1 MYLREVGCVEEELTT
16 NRPDLAPPMPIN
28 TGGPGGGPAQPVEE
42 KSFLQK
48 YWLPLLG
55 LGFFVVSQLAPDD
68 KTQQPAAAAK

>member
-1 MYLREVGCVEEELTT
+1 
-16 NRPDLAPPMPIN
+16 MPIN
-28 TGGPGGGPAQPVEE
+28 TAGPGGGPAQPVEE

-68 KTQQPAAAAK
+68 KTQQPAAAART